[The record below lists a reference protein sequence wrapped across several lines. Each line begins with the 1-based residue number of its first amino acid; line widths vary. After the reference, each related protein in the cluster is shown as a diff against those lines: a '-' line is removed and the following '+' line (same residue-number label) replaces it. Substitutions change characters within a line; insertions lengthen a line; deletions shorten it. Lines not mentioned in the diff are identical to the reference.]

1 MYRRC
6 VMYLFNIDSKGSAD
20 IFHVAKISFQC
31 IEYVMQ
37 LIQGHTI
44 NAIKYCSHVMLPPF
58 QANWCN

>member
-1 MYRRC
+1 
-6 VMYLFNIDSKGSAD
+6 MYLLNIDSKGSAD